1 MASVYKVSWFE
12 ANKVLRMQ
20 TPKATLHLIIVL
32 FALTCA
38 FSTVQGSLP
47 LDLPLPSQTNPPPDS
62 WSTAAPMPT
71 NRWQFGVTVVN
82 QKIYAVGGM
91 ADSPSG
97 PVRLNTTEEFDPATN
112 TWTTKQ
118 PMPFPTVPLSRFSFG
133 VTSVGGKVYAFGVDN
148 YSEPVAVEVLV
159 YDPVVDQWENK
170 VALPLDA
177 SAETIVIANAV
188 GDKIYVM
195 GNSDSGLFNQE
206 YDPATQTWATKA
218 TPQISP
224 VGCSSCVSDGKIYL
238 LGEALNPEAD
248 TTSLQVYNPQTDTW
262 SSLAPLSSLMSL
274 SSGSAAAT
282 SGVNALR
289 RLYFFGT
296 FNGSTGAG
304 FMYDPA
310 TDSWSAISSL
320 SERLEFFRVANVNDQ
335 LFAIGG
341 FLSPVISGYPDH
353 TFVYTPFGY
362 GNSQTSTPEPFF
374 EIPSLLP
381 VVAIAV
387 AVVFVVGFVLV
398 VVMKRK
404 R

>member
-1 MASVYKVSWFE
+1 
-12 ANKVLRMQ
+12 
-20 TPKATLHLIIVL
+20 
-32 FALTCA
+32 
-38 FSTVQGSLP
+38 
-47 LDLPLPSQTNPPPDS
+47 
-62 WSTAAPMPT
+62 MPA
-71 NRWQFGVTVVN
+71 NRWQFGIAVVN
-82 QKIYAVGGM
+82 EKIYAVGGM
-91 ADSPSG
+91 ADSHNG

-118 PMPFPTVPLSRFSFG
+118 SMPFSTAPLSRFSFG
-133 VTSVGGKVYAFGVDN
+133 VTSVGGKVYAFGVEN
-148 YSEPVAVEVLV
+148 YSEPVAVEVLA
-159 YDPVVDQWENK
+159 YDPVADQWENK
-170 VALPLDA
+170 AALPLDV
-177 SAETIVIANAV
+177 SVETIVIANAV
-188 GDKIYVM
+188 GGKIYVM
-195 GNSDSGLFNQE
+195 GNGDSGLFNQE
-206 YDPATQTWATKA
+206 YDPVTQTWTPKVA
-218 TPQISP
+218 PQISP

-262 SSLAPLSSLMSL
+262 SSLAPLPSLMSL

-282 SGVNALR
+282 SGVNAPR

-310 TDSWSAISSL
+310 TDSWSASSSL
-320 SERLEFFRVANVNDQ
+320 PERLEFFRVANVNDQ
-335 LFAIGG
+335 LFVIGG

-362 GNSQTSTPEPFF
+362 DNAQTSAPEPFF
-374 EIPSLLP
+374 EIPTLLT
-381 VVAIAV
+381 VVAI

-398 VVMKRK
+398 VMKRK